1 LKLFI
6 KYMVSNRC
14 KSVVRDQ
21 LNKLGLHFILIN
33 LGEVDIRE
41 NITDEQR
48 HQLRTGLLNYGL
60 ELMDDQ
66 KAILIEKIK
75 NTILE
80 LVLIAEEIPRINFS
94 DYISKKLNHEYTYL
108 ANLFSEVT
116 GTTIEHYIIIHKIE
130 RVKELLIDDELSIT
144 EISYRLNYSSV
155 AHLSSQFKKVTGLT
169 PTFFRNLR
177 VRKSNMLSN
186 V

>member
-1 LKLFI
+1 
-6 KYMVSNRC
+6 MVSNRC
-14 KSVVRDQ
+14 KSVVKGQ
-21 LNKLGLHFILIN
+21 LNKLGLHFILIE
-33 LGEVDIRE
+33 LGEVEIRE

-48 HQLRTGLLNYGL
+48 NQLRTGLSDYGL
-60 ELMDDQ
+60 ELMEDHR
-66 KAILIEKIK
+66 AILVEKIK
-75 NTILE
+75 TTIIE
-80 LVLIAEEIPRINFS
+80 LVMVAEEIPRINFS
-94 DYISKKLNHEYTYL
+94 DYISNKLNHEYTYL

-116 GTTIEHYIIIHKIE
+116 GTTIEHYIIIHKVE

-144 EISYRLNYSSV
+144 EISYRLNYCSV

-177 VRKSNMLSN
+177 YKKPDPVFN